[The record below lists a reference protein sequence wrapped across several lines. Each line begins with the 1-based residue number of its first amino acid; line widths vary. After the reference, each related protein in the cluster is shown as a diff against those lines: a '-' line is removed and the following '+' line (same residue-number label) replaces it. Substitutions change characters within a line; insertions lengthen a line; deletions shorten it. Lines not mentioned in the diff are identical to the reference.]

1 MKVCWNLTNKCNK
14 NCKFCF
20 RDKKTNELNYDKC
33 LVVLKNLVSLD
44 VVKINF
50 AGGEPIIFE
59 KLPELLNESKK
70 YGVYNKLTTNA
81 SLLNKENIANILK
94 DVDTLA
100 ISVDSSSDEDNYFL
114 GRGSDHYTHVK
125 EIVPIIKK
133 YFPNIKIEINTVITS
148 QTINTL
154 SDLYKS
160 IINDFNNNIYRW
172 KLIRFCPFR
181 GADAITASRF
191 EITDDDF
198 QFVYKQFS
206 NIDSNMLIS
215 ILDIEEMS
223 NKNVV
228 DPNGVLIVNKNK
240 QCKYIDLK
248 NNSVS
253 CNGKYFNKNVDDN
266 YIQNIN
272 LNLFKIFYEVANY
285 GSLSLTSKKIILSQP
300 AISKSIKQLEE
311 ALDETLFYRT
321 INGMSLTVKGK
332 ELLNY
337 VEEASNTIKTGIRNV
352 LESDILCRGKLNVGA
367 PSHIASFYLY
377 DKIKQFHVDYPKI
390 EISIISRSTYDLIK
404 MLENHEL
411 DLVIDSFPID
421 GNEKI
426 LQIEDLGKYK
436 HSFVG
441 LKKHNYNESIKS
453 IKDLENYPLVLPVS
467 HSFHRK
473 MLNNITYNYD
483 TSFKNVISI
492 ETSEMIKELILQD
505 VGIGYIL
512 KDVAK
517 REIEDGVLEE
527 IYIYEDL
534 PTIDLKLV
542 YIEKYLTNIPRIF
555 IENYLK

>member
-228 DPNGVLIVNKNK
+228 DPNG
-240 QCKYIDLK
+240 
-248 NNSVS
+248 
-253 CNGKYFNKNVDDN
+253 F
-266 YIQNIN
+266 
-272 LNLFKIFYEVANY
+272 
-285 GSLSLTSKKIILSQP
+285 
-300 AISKSIKQLEE
+300 
-311 ALDETLFYRT
+311 
-321 INGMSLTVKGK
+321 
-332 ELLNY
+332 
-337 VEEASNTIKTGIRNV
+337 
-352 LESDILCRGKLNVGA
+352 
-367 PSHIASFYLY
+367 
-377 DKIKQFHVDYPKI
+377 
-390 EISIISRSTYDLIK
+390 
-404 MLENHEL
+404 
-411 DLVIDSFPID
+411 
-421 GNEKI
+421 
-426 LQIEDLGKYK
+426 
-436 HSFVG
+436 
-441 LKKHNYNESIKS
+441 
-453 IKDLENYPLVLPVS
+453 
-467 HSFHRK
+467 
-473 MLNNITYNYD
+473 
-483 TSFKNVISI
+483 
-492 ETSEMIKELILQD
+492 
-505 VGIGYIL
+505 
-512 KDVAK
+512 
-517 REIEDGVLEE
+517 
-527 IYIYEDL
+527 
-534 PTIDLKLV
+534 
-542 YIEKYLTNIPRIF
+542 
-555 IENYLK
+555 